1 MSRTTQKTTQD
12 NTIKQAPDNPP
23 DPPVPRDILSFRAAE
38 PISQMIKL
46 EACRRKVTVT
56 RVIADAVALTLGR
69 EYPSRM
75 VVWQGMVAGEERTK
89 RRLARRKAK
98 AARLVKERVLLSKA
112 RGVDAGQIPAMIAPG
127 DQIVEHS
134 VFDVPGGDTTTSML
148 KSPAL
153 PVAAQP
159 GSTLER

>member
-75 VVWQGMVAGEERTK
+75 VVWQGMVAEEERTK
-89 RRLARRKAK
+89 RRLAR
-98 AARLVKERVLLSKA
+98 AARTARARLLSKA

>member
-1 MSRTTQKTTQD
+1 MHRNMQQDTRATTQKATPAT
-12 NTIKQAPDNPP
+12 
-23 DPPVPRDILSFRAAE
+23 PVPRDILSFRAAE
-38 PISQMIKL
+38 PIHQMIKL
-46 EACRRKVTVT
+46 EARRRKVTVT

-69 EYPSRM
+69 KYPSRLLA
-75 VVWQGMVAGEERTK
+75 WRGMVAAEERIK
-89 RRLARRKAK
+89 RRLAR
-98 AARLVKERVLLSKA
+98 AARTARARLLSKA
-112 RGVDAGQIPAMIAPG
+112 RGVDAGQIPAMITPG

-159 GSTLER
+159 GSTLEGP